1 MSGAK
6 VEVDVFWD
14 PVNQAN
20 MQTEIEKLSNGIV
33 DKKAEDA
40 IENRTSS
47 PRRNEQTYLPITAA
61 NPLSRLS
68 VSPSQFVNGRQTRSN
83 QVPL

>member
-40 IENRTSS
+40 IENRTKLAATERADISS
-47 PRRNEQTYLPITAA
+47 HYGGKSALKALSLPQSVREWSA
-61 NPLSRLS
+61 NKK
-68 VSPSQFVNGRQTRSN
+68 
-83 QVPL
+83 